1 MKRISGIFLR
11 VFLIIAIII
20 SLILS
25 WLIWTNNAKYQ
36 QGVQVGTVQTVNRR
50 SVVTTKSMNEIFSP
64 TKIIINDTHSQRLIY
79 NYKYSTVR
87 EIFQQIKQARLSRP
101 QQISV
106 NDSVRYQKLLHQK
119 NSLQL
124 VYPTTLTINTIAH
137 LISQKRLQQNPDA
150 DIDRIVLILKSQQQQ
165 LYFLSDHN
173 FAIYKVRQRHL
184 NYRRIHKLVQ
194 DNNFSALVDT
204 QVHDHAVH
212 LLFLKPITLKPV
224 SYLITKQ
231 SNNNYISNLL
241 NSKQGSDIT
250 THKVNDRIIYRN
262 GMYRLLDVDTR
273 NDLVNFVDYSKT
285 NIPDNVSDILN
296 ESYRALVKIGN
307 PLNGTYLYNY
317 DRKNQNLIFRNYVE
331 GFPIFQQS
339 KNGTVKVE
347 FSHNG
352 QNLLFSKKVLQVPV
366 PAEQKS
372 IRLPAT
378 NDIITGLRDNGY
390 NVHNIQ
396 KITIGYKWS
405 DDSQNREIVDLTPA
419 YYVKM
424 NNQWK
429 TYADWIN

>member
-36 QGVQVGTVQTVNRR
+36 QGVQVGTVPTVNRR
-50 SVVTTKSMNEIFSP
+50 SVVTTRSMNEIFSP
-64 TKIIINDTHSQRLIY
+64 TKIIINDAHTQRLIY

-87 EIFQQIKQARLSRP
+87 EIFQQIKQSRLSRP
-101 QQISV
+101 RQIAV

-124 VYPTTLTINTIAH
+124 VYPTTLTINTIAN
-137 LISQKRLQQNPDA
+137 LISQKRLQQNPDS
-150 DIDRIVLILKSQQQQ
+150 DVDRIVLILQGQQQQ
-165 LYFLSDHN
+165 LYFLNDHN
-173 FAIYKVRQRHL
+173 FAIYKVQQRHL
-184 NYRRIHKLVQ
+184 NYRRINELVQ

-204 QVHDHAVH
+204 QVHEHAVH

-231 SNNNYISNLL
+231 SNNNYIFNLL
-241 NSKQGSDIT
+241 NSKQSSNIT

-262 GMYRLLDVDTR
+262 GMYRILDVDSR

-285 NIPDNVSDILN
+285 NIPNNVPDILN

-339 KNGTVKVE
+339 KNGMVKVE

-378 NDIITGLRDNGY
+378 VDIITGLKNNGY
-390 NVHNIQ
+390 NIHSIQ
-396 KITIGYKWS
+396 KVTIGYKWS
-405 DDSQNREIVDLTPA
+405 DDSQNREIVDLIPT
-419 YYVKM
+419 YYVRM

>member
-1 MKRISGIFLR
+1 M
-11 VFLIIAIII
+11 
-20 SLILS
+20 
-25 WLIWTNNAKYQ
+25 
-36 QGVQVGTVQTVNRR
+36 
-50 SVVTTKSMNEIFSP
+50 
-64 TKIIINDTHSQRLIY
+64 
-79 NYKYSTVR
+79 
-87 EIFQQIKQARLSRP
+87 
-101 QQISV
+101 
-106 NDSVRYQKLLHQK
+106 
-119 NSLQL
+119 
-124 VYPTTLTINTIAH
+124 
-137 LISQKRLQQNPDA
+137 
-150 DIDRIVLILKSQQQQ
+150 
-165 LYFLSDHN
+165 
-173 FAIYKVRQRHL
+173 
-184 NYRRIHKLVQ
+184 
-194 DNNFSALVDT
+194 DT

-262 GMYRLLDVDTR
+262 GMYRLLDVDSR

-285 NIPDNVSDILN
+285 NIPDNVPDILN

-378 NDIITGLRDNGY
+378 SDIITGLKDNGY